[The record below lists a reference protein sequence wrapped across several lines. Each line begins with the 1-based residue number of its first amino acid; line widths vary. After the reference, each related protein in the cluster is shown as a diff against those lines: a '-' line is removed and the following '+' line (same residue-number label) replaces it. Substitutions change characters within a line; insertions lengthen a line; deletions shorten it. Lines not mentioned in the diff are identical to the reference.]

1 MERDS
6 VEQLVLTA
14 KFVGA
19 NPNPDVVAKGE
30 MEYKCNYF
38 LGNEPSEW
46 STDVPNYEAIT
57 LKDIYPG
64 IDLKY
69 SGDGNGQAAYEF
81 VIAPGADVA
90 QIKVEYE
97 GAEETSLDS
106 DGRLVV
112 RTKWGDMIAAIKSPA
127 HGVLFGPGSFSQL
140 SEKTIG
146 SEAAGASRQ
155 AQGTFGV
162 TLSNSTYLGGSN
174 RERAYRVAVDGSGCA
189 YVTGYTVSS
198 NFPLQNPFQGSI
210 AGGYTDAFVTKLS
223 ADGNSLIYSTYLGGD
238 GSDYA
243 TSLAVDGSGCAYVT
257 GYTESSDFPLQS
269 PFQRSHAGVTDAF
282 VTKLS
287 ADGNFLIFSTYLG
300 GGSTDAPFGLAIDDS
315 DCAYM
320 TGYTESSDFPLQ
332 NPFQGSNA
340 GSTDIFVTKLSAD
353 GNSLV
358 YSTYLGGGADD
369 GTYLGFI
376 ENSGI
381 AVDGS
386 GCAYVT
392 GTTFSSNFPLKNP
405 FQGSKAGYYDAFV
418 TKLSTDGNSL
428 IYSTYLGGSYDDIAN
443 GLAVDTSGF
452 VYVMGLT
459 GSINFPLQSPF
470 QESFAGAADAFVT
483 KLSPDGNFLV
493 YSTYLGG
500 DSYDWAYGLAVDG
513 SGNAYVT
520 GETESSDFPL
530 QNPFQGSFAGGYGDA
545 FVTKLSWTPDYHC
558 GDVNTDEQID
568 LRDAVFLIN
577 YIFVSGPAPQSLSLA
592 DVNCS
597 GSINIADV
605 VRLINYIFAGGPAPC
620 AACK

>member
-1 MERDS
+1 
-6 VEQLVLTA
+6 
-14 KFVGA
+14 
-19 NPNPDVVAKGE
+19 
-30 MEYKCNYF
+30 
-38 LGNEPSEW
+38 
-46 STDVPNYEAIT
+46 
-57 LKDIYPG
+57 
-64 IDLKY
+64 
-69 SGDGNGQAAYEF
+69 
-81 VIAPGADVA
+81 
-90 QIKVEYE
+90 
-97 GAEETSLDS
+97 
-106 DGRLVV
+106 
-112 RTKWGDMIAAIKSPA
+112 
-127 HGVLFGPGSFSQL
+127 
-140 SEKTIG
+140 
-146 SEAAGASRQ
+146 
-155 AQGTFGV
+155 
-162 TLSNSTYLGGSN
+162 
-174 RERAYRVAVDGSGCA
+174 
-189 YVTGYTVSS
+189 
-198 NFPLQNPFQGSI
+198 
-210 AGGYTDAFVTKLS
+210 
-223 ADGNSLIYSTYLGGD
+223 
-238 GSDYA
+238 
-243 TSLAVDGSGCAYVT
+243 
-257 GYTESSDFPLQS
+257 
-269 PFQRSHAGVTDAF
+269 
-282 VTKLS
+282 
-287 ADGNFLIFSTYLG
+287 
-300 GGSTDAPFGLAIDDS
+300 
-315 DCAYM
+315 
-320 TGYTESSDFPLQ
+320 
-332 NPFQGSNA
+332 
-340 GSTDIFVTKLSAD
+340 
-353 GNSLV
+353 
-358 YSTYLGGGADD
+358 
-369 GTYLGFI
+369 
-376 ENSGI
+376 
-381 AVDGS
+381 
-386 GCAYVT
+386 CAYVT

-405 FQGSKAGYYDAFV
+405 FPGSKAGYYDAFV